1 MYGASRLLMT
11 SSYSLFSIT
20 ITTTCDV
27 VGFGSDA
34 GRASGAP
41 GLLSPHDSCPAAR
54 SSATSASDQER
65 CDVIQA
71 DDDVPACPQSGL
83 QGARPHTWRDES
95 SRRGLRRAEVRRGRV
110 HARRMRLG
118 RGEVRVLPSSSRRC
132 RHAARRCRTG
142 DRAGSGRRRRGVL
155 EGRRMGHAGRQ
166 ALAAPPGSAP
176 WERDGYKPAYVF
188 RRFRTIE
195 VSCTEPFGIGRRR
208 PDRPGRPLGR
218 LRRGARLSTTVHAGR
233 RRGLAA
239 PGLRVLSGRLPAQ
252 RPPTR
257 SRPARPPG
265 QT

>member
-1 MYGASRLLMT
+1 MERPVCSRRTTVVRPRGAARPARVTKSAAT
-11 SSYSLFSIT
+11 SSRPMM
-20 ITTTCDV
+20 TC
-27 VGFGSDA
+27 
-34 GRASGAP
+34 
-41 GLLSPHDSCPAAR
+41 
-54 SSATSASDQER
+54 
-65 CDVIQA
+65 
-71 DDDVPACPQSGL
+71 
-83 QGARPHTWRDES
+83 
-95 SRRGLRRAEVRRGRV
+95 RRALSQVSKVRARTLGETRALVGVFGELKCGEDEFTLGACGWDAAKCAFCLRHRV
-110 HARRMRLG
+110 GVGMLLVAAAPAT
-118 RGEVRVLPSSSRRC
+118 VR
-132 RHAARRCRTG
+132 AAG
-142 DRAGSGRRRRGVL
+142 GAGVEFLR
-155 EGRRMGHAGRQ
+155 GRRMGHAGRQ